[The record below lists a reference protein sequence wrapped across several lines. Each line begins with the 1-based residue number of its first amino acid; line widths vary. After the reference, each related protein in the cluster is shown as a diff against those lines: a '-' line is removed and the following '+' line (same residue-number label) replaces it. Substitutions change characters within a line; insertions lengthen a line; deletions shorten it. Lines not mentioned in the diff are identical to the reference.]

1 MNIKI
6 AIIKKVTKKTKII
19 DNVLKVNIKPT
30 IIRSLINASN
40 LLIDNKS
47 SCFFKLYPPLL

>member
-47 SCFFKLYPPLL
+47 SCFFKLYPLLL

>member
-47 SCFFKLYPPLL
+47 SCFFKFYPLML